1 MTKTTIDMTAKN
13 EWLTGLRSE
22 FEENGF
28 LSIPGVLTEEE
39 CAVCVGVM
47 DELDRTAEY
56 NTERRPREQGGPL
69 ELRNCVK
76 RSPVFMELVDRPEVL
91 EIVGVLLG
99 YNIQLGNS
107 HTFIRRGRQQRG
119 LPHSGNTGFHFDL
132 SRSGVPVNGRMPR
145 FATRVGYCFTGL
157 EEPNM
162 GSIYVVPGSHRSAG
176 RHAWDRRT
184 DSPYGAIEIM
194 VPAGSVVIFDN
205 RLWHATAP
213 NYSDQHRKNLYL
225 EYAPRW
231 MRPFDYYFYDDEV
244 YASSSP
250 VRKQLLGYDFSDI
263 EDGGLGYQQGRD
275 ELDMPLR
282 AWLLQRGV
290 TDVVRDR

>member
-1 MTKTTIDMTAKN
+1 MTKTIIDISVKN
-13 EWLTGLRSE
+13 EWLAGLRCE

-39 CAVCVGVM
+39 CAVCVGVV
-47 DELDRTAEY
+47 DELDRTVTY
-56 NTERRPREQGGPL
+56 NTERRPRQQGDPL

-76 RSPVFMELVDRPEVL
+76 RSPVFMELVDRPDVL
-91 EIVGVLLG
+91 EIVAVLLG

-107 HTFIRRGRQQRG
+107 HAFIRRGRQQRG
-119 LPHSGNTGFHFDL
+119 SAHSGNTGFHFDL
-132 SRSGVPVNGRMPR
+132 GRTGVPVNGRMPR

-176 RHAWDRRT
+176 RPAWDRRT
-184 DSPYGAIEIM
+184 DSPYGAIEIV

-213 NYSDQHRKNLYL
+213 NYSEQDRKNLYL

-231 MRPFDYYFYDDEV
+231 MRPFDYYFYDEEV
-244 YASSSP
+244 YARSSP

-275 ELDMPLR
+275 EIDMPLR
-282 AWLLQRGV
+282 AWLLARGV